1 MKLLDYLFKYLEEI
15 NYINNNNRFKEYIS
29 V

>member
-15 NYINNNNRFKEYIS
+15 NYINNNNRFKEYIP